1 MVSLEE
7 ITYNIKNLVEGG
19 ISGEDSNLSIRQ
31 IRHMVHYHRANLL
44 TKYTDSGRFTSDAM
58 FQTVTK
64 DLTSSS
70 FKIAELIGWANNRA
84 LKEIYIQ
91 KTNGSSPKYHVG
103 IVSEA
108 NKSFFEESRFAPNKH
123 QFFCTTTPGGNYKI
137 YENDGQPFSD
147 GTYKATII
155 AVFADPILI
164 SGSVSLR
171 YPIPMELV
179 GSLVETVL
187 AKEFNIYL
195 RTSADYANNSVDD
208 KGANPAASPVS
219 APPNA
224 NARSRRGRTR

>member
-1 MVSLEE
+1 MVTLEE

-44 TKYTDSGRFTSDAM
+44 TKYTDSGRYTSDPM
-58 FQTVTK
+58 FQTSTK
-64 DLTSSS
+64 VLNSSTFS
-70 FKIAELIGWANNRA
+70 IPELIGWANNRA

-91 KTNGSSPKYHVG
+91 KTNGSSPKHHVG

-123 QFFCTTTPGGNYKI
+123 QFFCTTTPGGNYKM
-137 YENDGQPFSD
+137 YENDGQPFVD
-147 GTYKATII
+147 GTYTATIT
-155 AVFADPILI
+155 AVFANPMAA
-164 SGSVSLR
+164 GAGVGTR

-187 AKEFNIYL
+187 AKEFGMYL
-195 RTSADYANNSVDD
+195 RVSADNINDSIDN
-208 KGANPAASPVS
+208 KGANAASPPVS
-219 APPNA
+219 ASPNA